1 MKLLTLRIE
10 SNLTKISIIIPTINE
25 ANNLPL
31 LLSDLSIIQKVG
43 EIIIVD
49 CGSKDKTIDVA
60 NIYGAKVYK
69 SKERNRGLQLDLGA
83 KNSKGEWLIFLHAD
97 TRLTNDWF
105 IKIKSVLKRD
115 KNFIYYFKFKLNDKK
130 KIYRVL
136 EILVN
141 FRSRYLKQPYGD
153 QGLIIHKSIYLK
165 NNGFRKIPLMEDV
178 DFFRRLKNKEDLKQ
192 LNLPIFTSS
201 RKWERTNIFL
211 QALKNWNFRRRWLKG
226 ESTKS
231 IYSEYYKK

>member
-1 MKLLTLRIE
+1 MC
-10 SNLTKISIIIPTINE
+10 KISVIIPTINE

-31 LLSDLSIIQKVG
+31 LLSDLSTIHKEG

-49 CGSKDKTIDVA
+49 GGSKDKTIDVA
-60 NIYGAKVYK
+60 SIYGAKVYK
-69 SKERNRGLQLDLGA
+69 SKERSRGQQLDIGA
-83 KNSKGEWLIFLHAD
+83 KNSKGDLLIFLHAD

-105 IKIKSVLKRD
+105 TKIKSVLNEN
-115 KNFIYYFKFKLNDKK
+115 KNYIYYFKFKINDKK
-130 KIYRVL
+130 IIYRAL

-141 FRSRYLKQPYGD
+141 FRSQYFKQPYGD
-153 QGLIIHKSIYLK
+153 QGLIIHKSIYIK
-165 NNGFRKIPLMEDV
+165 NNGFRNIPLMEDV
-178 DFFRRLKNKEDLKQ
+178 DFLRRLKKRNDLQQ

-226 ESTKS
+226 ESAKS
-231 IYSEYYKK
+231 IYSDYYKNN

>member
-1 MKLLTLRIE
+1 MP
-10 SNLTKISIIIPTINE
+10 KISIIIPTINE
-25 ANNLPL
+25 ADNLPL
-31 LLSDLSIIQKVG
+31 LLSDLSIIHKEG

-49 CGSKDKTIDVA
+49 CGSEDKTIDIA

-69 SKERNRGLQLDLGA
+69 STEKNRGLQLDIGA

-97 TRLTNDWF
+97 TRLNHDWF
-105 IKIKSVLKRD
+105 AKIKLFLKD
-115 KNFIYYFKFKLNDKK
+115 DNKFIYYFKFKINNKK
-130 KIYRVL
+130 IIYRVL

-141 FRSRYLKQPYGD
+141 LRSQYFKKPYGD
-153 QGLIIHKSIYLK
+153 QGLIIHRSIYLK

-178 DFFRRLKNKEDLKQ
+178 DFFSRLKNKKDLKQ
-192 LNLPIFTSS
+192 LNFPILISS
-201 RKWERTNIFL
+201 RKWERTNFFI

-231 IYSEYYKK
+231 IYADYYKN

>member
-1 MKLLTLRIE
+1 LYKF
-10 SNLTKISIIIPTINE
+10 SIIIPTINE

-31 LLSDLSIIQKVG
+31 LLSDLANIHKEG
-43 EIIIVD
+43 EILIID
-49 CGSKDKTIDVA
+49 CGSEDKTIDIA

-69 SKERNRGLQLDLGA
+69 STERNRGLQLDIGA
-83 KNSKGEWLIFLHAD
+83 KKSKGEWLIFLHAD

-105 IKIKSVLKRD
+105 TKVISVLKGD
-115 KNFIYYFKFKLNDKK
+115 KNFIYYFKFKINDKK
-130 KIYRVL
+130 IIYRVL

-141 FRSRYLKQPYGD
+141 FRSKYFKQPYGD

-165 NNGFRKIPLMEDV
+165 NNGFRNIPLMEDV
-178 DFFRRLKNKEDLKQ
+178 DFLRRLNNKKDLKQ

-211 QALKNWNFRRRWLKG
+211 QAYKNWQFRRRWSKG

>member
-1 MKLLTLRIE
+1 MRIE
-10 SNLTKISIIIPTINE
+10 SNLTKVSIIIPTINE

-31 LLSDLSIIQKVG
+31 LLSDLSTIQKVG

-49 CGSKDKTIDVA
+49 CGSKDKTIDIA

-97 TRLTNDWF
+97 TRLTNDWL
-105 IKIKSVLKRD
+105 IKIKSVFKED
-115 KNFIYYFKFKLNDKK
+115 KNFIYNFKFKINNKK

-211 QALKNWNFRRRWLKG
+211 QAIKNWNFRRRWLKG

>member
-1 MKLLTLRIE
+1 MRIE
-10 SNLTKISIIIPTINE
+10 SNLTKISIVIPTINE

-97 TRLTNDWF
+97 TRLTNDWL
-105 IKIKSVLKRD
+105 IKIKSVFKED
-115 KNFIYYFKFKLNDKK
+115 KNIIYNFKFKINNKK

-226 ESTKS
+226 ESAKS

>member
-1 MKLLTLRIE
+1 MSKV
-10 SNLTKISIIIPTINE
+10 SIIIPTINE

-31 LLSDLSIIQKVG
+31 LLSDLSIIHKEG
-43 EIIIVD
+43 EIVIVD
-49 CGSKDKTIDVA
+49 SGSEDKTIDLA

-69 SKERNRGLQLDLGA
+69 SKEKNRGLQLDLGA

-97 TRLTNDWF
+97 TRLTTDWF
-105 IKIKSVLKRD
+105 TKIKFVLKGG
-115 KNFIYYFKFKLNDKK
+115 KNFIYYFKFKINDKK
-130 KIYRVL
+130 IIYRFL

-141 FRSRYLKQPYGD
+141 FRSQYLKQPYGD
-153 QGLIIHKSIYLK
+153 QGLIIHRNNYFK

-178 DFFRRLKNKEDLKQ
+178 DFLSRLKNKKDLKQ
-192 LNLPIFTSS
+192 LNFPIFISS
-201 RKWERTNIFL
+201 RKWERTNFFI

-231 IYSEYYKK
+231 IYSDYYKNN

>member
-1 MKLLTLRIE
+1 MRIE
-10 SNLTKISIIIPTINE
+10 NNLTKISIIIPTINE

-49 CGSKDKTIDVA
+49 SGSKDKTIDVA

-83 KNSKGEWLIFLHAD
+83 KNSIGEWLIFLHAD
-97 TRLTNDWF
+97 TRLTNDWL
-105 IKIKSVLKRD
+105 IKIKSVFKED
-115 KNFIYYFKFKLNDKK
+115 KNFIYNFKFKINNKK

-231 IYSEYYKK
+231 IYSDYYTK

>member
-1 MKLLTLRIE
+1 L
-10 SNLTKISIIIPTINE
+10 SKISIIIPTINE

-31 LLSDLSIIQKVG
+31 LLSDLSITQKEG

-49 CGSKDKTIDVA
+49 CGSEDRTIDVA
-60 NIYGAKVYK
+60 NIYGAKVYR
-69 SKERNRGLQLDLGA
+69 SKEKNRGLQLDIGA

-97 TRLTNDWF
+97 TRLTNDWLR
-105 IKIKSVLKRD
+105 KINSFLKGD
-115 KNFIYYFKFKLNDKK
+115 KNYIYYFKFKINHKK
-130 KIYRVL
+130 IIYRVL

-141 FRSRYLKQPYGD
+141 IRSKFFKQPYGD
-153 QGLIIHKSIYLK
+153 QGLIIHRTTYFK
-165 NNGFRKIPLMEDV
+165 NNGFRQIPLMEDV
-178 DFFRRLKNKEDLKQ
+178 DFFRRLNNKKDLKQ

-231 IYSEYYKK
+231 IYSDYYK

>member
-1 MKLLTLRIE
+1 M
-10 SNLTKISIIIPTINE
+10 SKISIIIPTINE

-31 LLSDLSIIQKVG
+31 LLSDLSVIQKEG

-49 CGSKDKTIDVA
+49 CGSEDKTIDIA
-60 NIYGAKVYK
+60 NIYGAKVFI
-69 SKERNRGLQLDLGA
+69 SKERNRGLQLDIGA

-97 TRLTNDWF
+97 TRLTHDWF
-105 IKIKSVLKRD
+105 KKINSFLKGN
-115 KNFIYYFKFKLNDKK
+115 KNIIYYFEFKINHKK
-130 KIYRVL
+130 IIYRVL

-141 FRSRYLKQPYGD
+141 IRSKFFKQPYGD
-153 QGLIIHKSIYLK
+153 QGLIIHRTTYFK

-178 DFFRRLKNKEDLKQ
+178 DFLRRLNKKKDLKQ
-192 LNLPIFTSS
+192 LNLPIFISS

-211 QALKNWNFRRRWLKG
+211 QALKNWKFRRRWLKG

-231 IYSEYYKK
+231 IYSEYYKN

>member
-1 MKLLTLRIE
+1 M
-10 SNLTKISIIIPTINE
+10 SKISVIIPTINE
-25 ANNLPL
+25 AKNLPF
-31 LLSDLSIIQKVG
+31 LLSDLSIINKEG
-43 EIIIVD
+43 EILIVD
-49 CGSKDKTIDVA
+49 CGSDDKTIDVA
-60 NIYGAKVYK
+60 KIYGAKVYK
-69 SKERNRGLQLDLGA
+69 SKEKNRGSQLNLGA
-83 KNSKGEWLIFLHAD
+83 ENSKGEWLVFLHAD

-105 IKIKSVLKRD
+105 RKINSVLMGD
-115 KNFIYYFKFKLNDKK
+115 KNYIYYFKFKINDKK
-130 KIYRVL
+130 KIYRFL

-141 FRSRYLKQPYGD
+141 FRSIYFKQPYGD
-153 QGLIIHKSIYLK
+153 QGLIIHRSIYLK

-178 DFFRRLKNKEDLKQ
+178 DFFMRLKNKEDLKQ